1 MILAL
6 ILSALEGYLI
16 GSINTSIL
24 VSKFKKKDIRQYGS
38 GNAGA
43 TNTLRVLGKTAAALV
58 TVGDALKAVISV
70 LLAWGIAVWSGQNA
84 EIIAY
89 CKYLAAFFSVI
100 GHNYPLFFGFKGGKG
115 IVTSTTVIFMMDWRI
130 GIMVLAVCLF
140 VIVMTRFVSVGSML
154 GCLLYPLFVLAYLD
168 GEVLLYKKLHL
179 LLAVVLGLLGLFRHR
194 SNIKKLLKG
203 EESQIGKKAEN

>member
-1 MILAL
+1 
-6 ILSALEGYLI
+6 
-16 GSINTSIL
+16 
-24 VSKFKKKDIRQYGS
+24 
-38 GNAGA
+38 
-43 TNTLRVLGKTAAALV
+43 
-58 TVGDALKAVISV
+58 
-70 LLAWGIAVWSGQNA
+70 
-84 EIIAY
+84 
-89 CKYLAAFFSVI
+89 
-100 GHNYPLFFGFKGGKG
+100 
-115 IVTSTTVIFMMDWRI
+115 MMDWRI

>member
-1 MILAL
+1 MVLAL

-16 GSINTSIL
+16 GSINTSII
-24 VSKFKKKDIRQYGS
+24 VSKLKKQDIREHGS

-43 TNTLRVLGKTAAALV
+43 TNTLRVLGKAAAAFV
-58 TVGDALKAVISV
+58 TIGDALKAVISI
-70 LLAWGIAVWSGQNA
+70 LLAWGIAVWLGESA
-84 EIIAY
+84 ETIAY
-89 CKYLAAFFSVI
+89 CKYLAAFFTVI

-140 VIVMTRFVSVGSML
+140 VIVMTRYVSVGSML
-154 GCLLYPLFVLAYLD
+154 GCLLYPLFVLSYLE
-168 GEVLLYKKLHL
+168 GETILYKKLHL
-179 LLAVVLGLLGLFRHR
+179 LLAVVLGVLGLFRHR

-203 EESQIGKKAEN
+203 EESQVGKKS